1 MSAINQTDCT
11 NILKYHVQSLAGE
24 IGERHT
30 GRHHALQQAADYISR
45 QWLAMGY
52 EVERQAF
59 KARGKDVENL
69 QVTRRGVK
77 SPDDIILVCA
87 HYDSAKDCPG
97 ANDNASGIAALLE
110 LSRYFARVDPD
121 RSVRFVALTNE
132 KPPFHGTEKSGSW
145 IYAHQARQRSDNIR
159 SAVILE
165 SLGYYNNTLGSQ
177 LYPALMGA
185 FYPKQANFV
194 AMTSNLAS
202 MRTMHRF
209 ARCFKKHCSLLCEPM
224 IAPNFLPW
232 VKWSDNSPFWLNGY
246 HAFMVSDTSLY
257 RYPFYNSPR
266 DTPEKIDYQCLTFVT
281 VGLAET
287 LEAYAKQRSKNPDR
301 VTPVGS

>member
-1 MSAINQTDCT
+1 MSVINQGDCT

-24 IGERHT
+24 IGERNAD
-30 GRHHALQQAADYISR
+30 RHAALQQAADYISR
-45 QWLAMGY
+45 QWQAMGY
-52 EVERQAF
+52 EVGRQAF
-59 KARGKDVENL
+59 KARGKDFENL

-77 SPDDIILVCA
+77 APDDMVLVCA
-87 HYDSAKDCPG
+87 HYDSARDCPG
-97 ANDNASGIAALLE
+97 ANDNASGIAAMLE
-110 LSRYFARVDPD
+110 VARYFARVAPA
-121 RSVRFVALTNE
+121 RTLRFVALTNE
-132 KPPFHGTEKSGSW
+132 RPPFSDTEKSGSW
-145 IYAHQARQRSDNIR
+145 VYAHQARQRNDKIR

-165 SLGYYNNTLGSQ
+165 SLGYYNNTHGSQ

-202 MRTMHRF
+202 LRAMHRF
-209 ARCFKKHCSLLCEPM
+209 ARHFKRHCSLLCEAM

-281 VGLAET
+281 MGLMQA
-287 LEAYAKQRSKNPDR
+287 LEKYTQKQ
-301 VTPVGS
+301 